1 MLCKKMGAE
10 GGVMQIQSNIE
21 SSVVIMT
28 VCGEMDLYTSSEL
41 KGSFFRYHAE
51 GYLFFIIDFEGLSY
65 IDSTGVGT
73 IISIYT
79 TLRKQEGRLF
89 ISGIHGAVRR
99 VIEFT
104 KLTGFLPLVESVE
117 EGKKRVQLV
126 EEKQKDEKRL
136 ESKGNGRYRGIIQ
149 NADHRL
155 FDKKGMYHKDFN
167 LDLKKVRYLS
177 QIIVQKAPKE
187 IHEINLLEQ
196 QISEII
202 KNAVR
207 HGNKNNPN
215 KKVKIWFSF
224 STRHAHLIVED
235 EGEGFHYIDQWNEFF
250 HHKQEAF
257 ESQDFEEMVKYVSF
271 ATPESNESDGG
282 NALFAAVEFWNEGVV
297 FNDRG
302 NAVAVR
308 RSYRDST

>member
-1 MLCKKMGAE
+1 
-10 GGVMQIQSNIE
+10 MQIQSNIE

-28 VCGEMDLYTSSEL
+28 VSGEMDLYTSSEL
-41 KGSFFRYHAE
+41 KGTFIRYHSE
-51 GYLFFIIDFEGLSY
+51 GYLSFIIDFKELSY

-89 ISGIHGAVRR
+89 ISGVHGAVQK

-104 KLTGFLPLVESVE
+104 KLTGFLPLVETIDAAKKRLKIVRKE
-117 EGKKRVQLV
+117 KKKEKRTEGKEQ
-126 EEKQKDEKRL
+126 D
-136 ESKGNGRYRGIIQ
+136 RYRGILQ
-149 NADHRL
+149 NGEHRL
-155 FDKKGMYHKDFN
+155 FEKSGMYHKDFN

-196 QISEII
+196 QISEIV

-224 STRHAHLIVED
+224 STQHAHLIVED
-235 EGEGFHYIDQWNEFF
+235 EGEGFRYIDEWNEFF

-257 ESQDFEEMVKYVSF
+257 ESQDFEEMLKYVSF
-271 ATPESNESDGG
+271 STPESNESDGG

-308 RSYRDST
+308 RKYAEES

>member
-1 MLCKKMGAE
+1 MEITTEQEA
-10 GGVMQIQSNIE
+10 N
-21 SSVVIMT
+21 VIIIR
-28 VCGEMDLYTSSEL
+28 VSGEMDLYTASEL
-41 KGSFFRYHAE
+41 KDKFQSYYSQGITDY
-51 GYLFFIIDFEGLSY
+51 IIDFENLSY

-79 TLRKQEGRLF
+79 TLRKQEGNLF
-89 ISGIHGAVRR
+89 ISGMRGAVKK

-104 KLTGFLPLVESVE
+104 KLTGFLPLVSSMDEARQRFSIPEQKKESAPSGGDSE
-117 EGKKRVQLV
+117 I
-126 EEKQKDEKRL
+126 
-136 ESKGNGRYRGIIQ
+136 NYIGIQ
-149 NADHRL
+149 QDSEHPL
-155 FDKKGMYHKDFN
+155 FKTKGMYHKDFN

-187 IHEINLLEQ
+187 IREINLLEQ

-224 STRHAHLIVED
+224 STNHAHLVVED
-235 EGEGFHYIDQWNEFF
+235 EGEGFGNIEEWNEFF
-250 HHKQEAF
+250 RHKQEAF
-257 ESQDFEEMVKYVSF
+257 ERQDFDEMLKYVSYRT
-271 ATPESNESDGG
+271 AESTEEDGG

-302 NAVAVR
+302 NAVAVKR
-308 RSYRDST
+308 IYNHR